1 MEEMSITDITTRR
14 FTTARRGYDR
24 HEVDAFMSRVA
35 GAMQHERE
43 QLRGALRRIEDLEDR
58 LETARD
64 QADRGP
70 DALLHASEMKQR
82 LLEDAT
88 ERAVQI
94 LRAGYEATLSD
105 EEEIARM
112 VDAER
117 VELIAIWDTD
127 EDGAPLLDVPS
138 DETRYHRRS
147 AHLPPLGDTT
157 KVFDALAELRSRG
170 LRNS

>member
-14 FTTARRGYDR
+14 FTTGRRGYDR

-35 GAMQHERE
+35 GALQNERE
-43 QLRGALRRIEDLEDR
+43 ELRAALRRIEELEER
-58 LETARD
+58 LQSARHE
-64 QADRGP
+64 AARGP
-70 DALLHASEMKQR
+70 EAMLHASEMKQR

-94 LRAGYEATLSD
+94 LRAGYEATLTD

-117 VELIAIWDTD
+117 VELVAIWDTD
-127 EDGAPLLDVPS
+127 EDGTPLLDVPS

-147 AHLPPLGDTT
+147 AHLPPIGDTT